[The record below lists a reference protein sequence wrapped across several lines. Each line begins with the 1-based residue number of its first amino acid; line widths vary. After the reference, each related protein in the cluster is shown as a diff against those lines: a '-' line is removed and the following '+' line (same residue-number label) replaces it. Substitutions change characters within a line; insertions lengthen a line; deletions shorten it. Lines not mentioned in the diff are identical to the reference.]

1 MQVGVQVTAGNN
13 ENQHQDNDLSL
24 PQQTEHLSLPSPLL
38 FKTSSQFLKE
48 SQYHLS
54 ATSIKEQAVM
64 QEISG
69 LNHTRFISYRR
80 AGRKPTNKPQCSQNP
95 PLAEHHTLSQPRLQK
110 QPHSTSGMQGFT
122 ASQSWQRKWLLRE
135 AIYTG
140 HSQNTPSGMLKK
152 ALSGDN

>member
-1 MQVGVQVTAGNN
+1 MKTNIKTMTCLCHN
-13 ENQHQDNDLSL
+13 RLNTYPFL
-24 PQQTEHLSLPSPLL
+24 PHSFSKLHPS
-38 FKTSSQFLKE
+38 FWKSK

-54 ATSIKEQAVM
+54 ATSIKERAVM

-80 AGRKPTNKPQCSQNP
+80 ADRKPTNKPLWSQNP
-95 PLAEHHTLSQPRLQK
+95 SLAEHHTLSQPSLQK
-110 QPHSTSGMQGFT
+110 QHHSTSGMQGFT

-135 AIYTG
+135 AIYTA

-152 ALSGDN
+152 VLSEWR